1 MQRQEKNRYHMIF
14 SGRVQAVGFRYRA
27 MHAARSLGLTGWVRN
42 CWDGTVEM
50 EAQGNPEEIR
60 RMVVMIADSRY
71 IEIEDVRVREI
82 PMEAESGF
90 RIRE

>member
-1 MQRQEKNRYHMIF
+1 MQRQGKNRYHMIF
-14 SGRVQAVGFRYRA
+14 SGSVQAVGFRYRA
-27 MHAARSLGLTGWVRN
+27 MYAAKSLGLTGWVRN

-60 RMVVMIADSRY
+60 RMVSMIADSRY

-82 PMEAESGF
+82 PMETESSF
-90 RIRE
+90 QIRE

>member
-27 MHAARSLGLTGWVRN
+27 MYAARSLGLTGWVRN

-82 PMEAESGF
+82 PMETESGF

>member
-1 MQRQEKNRYHMIF
+1 MSDVRKHIVFY
-14 SGRVQAVGFRYRA
+14 GRVQGVGFRYTA
-27 MHAARSLGLTGWVRN
+27 KYLAQSLELTGWVRN

-82 PMEAESGF
+82 PMETESGF

>member
-27 MHAARSLGLTGWVRN
+27 MQAARSLGLTGWVRN

-60 RMVVMIADSRY
+60 RMVVMIADYRY

-82 PMEAESGF
+82 PMEIESGF

>member
-42 CWDGTVEM
+42 CGDGTVEM

-82 PMEAESGF
+82 PMETESGF

>member
-42 CWDGTVEM
+42 CRDGTVEM

-82 PMEAESGF
+82 PMETESGF